1 MAAAATR
8 GFTAGCSRV
17 TLATMPG
24 GMWRQKTRDAPI
36 TLFGRLGTHRYQY
49 QYQVLNKYFSTDVVF
64 FEQHSSTSRLLNLG
78 INTDTRRWYR
88 YRYRYPTLA
97 SVSVRLYRKQFAPA
111 SLSLVPTPSLL
122 LLFFFFR
129 PSRCFPLPLILLST
143 VAASSCVVPTSSFI
157 NGILDVAIS
166 QRSIEK
172 TQRVRFSCSLEGFFF
187 NLFSLHLSEQQRGTH
202 RASAPS
208 EEAWKCS
215 GPKNRSVK

>member
-1 MAAAATR
+1 MR
-8 GFTAGCSRV
+8 FTAGCSRV
-17 TLATMPG
+17 ALATKPA

-49 QYQVLNKYFSTDVVF
+49 QYQYQVLNKYFSTDLLF
-64 FEQHSSTSRLLNLG
+64 FEQHSSTSRQLNLG

-88 YRYRYPTLA
+88 YRYRYPTLV
-97 SVSVRLYRKQFAPA
+97 SVSVHPYRKQFAPA

-122 LLFFFFR
+122 LLFFFR
-129 PSRCFPLPLILLST
+129 PSRCFLLPLILLST

-172 TQRVRFSCSLEGFFF
+172 TQRVRFSCSLERFFF
-187 NLFSLHLSEQQRGTH
+187 LIFFLCTCLSSREEPTGLLHLQRRPG
-202 RASAPS
+202 
-208 EEAWKCS
+208 
-215 GPKNRSVK
+215 SVLDQRIGV